1 MLFMFSLISY
11 RGKEVIRTDEHQPR
25 NGFTKR
31 SSQMVIKN
39 KDSFLQSIIHSYP
52 ISSYIIYIKS
62 LIDSMSISK
71 LKFGRLLG
79 EYRIGTKA
87 IWLFYEVFHLNDR
100 SELPVM
106 HNQTLFFDLLSQMKS
121 EEFWFQ
127 ILFSLDSLF
136 YYISTLLHPTILKYY
151 IIFLLRYNRI
161 VITNITCYVLI
172 LLYFSYEIYRVHIFI
187 GYSFLFN
194 Y

>member
-11 RGKEVIRTDEHQPR
+11 RGKEVIRTDEYQPR

-39 KDSFLQSIIHSYP
+39 KEDSFLQSIIHSYP

-62 LIDSMSISK
+62 LIDSTSISK

-87 IWLFYEVFHLNDR
+87 I
-100 SELPVM
+100 
-106 HNQTLFFDLLSQMKS
+106 
-121 EEFWFQ
+121 
-127 ILFSLDSLF
+127 
-136 YYISTLLHPTILKYY
+136 
-151 IIFLLRYNRI
+151 
-161 VITNITCYVLI
+161 
-172 LLYFSYEIYRVHIFI
+172 
-187 GYSFLFN
+187 
-194 Y
+194 